1 MAFNLDNHQIW
12 KDYTEILAQLN
23 LNMLVMKHLE
33 DCNYKVIGYQDE
45 DEFYDEIEFITPIE
59 TEFISSSLG
68 MSGKQPDASRWVTLN
83 FLLKATSSH
92 SEDKSIMNDEIKEI
106 GELTLVFDSN
116 LKCIDE
122 SWLIYTESPF
132 VVAKHYKDLT
142 QELSPA

>member
-12 KDYTEILAQLN
+12 KEYTEILAQLN
-23 LNMLVMKHLE
+23 LNTLVMKHLE

-92 SEDKSIMNDEIKEI
+92 FEDKSIMNDEIKEI

-132 VVAKHYKDLT
+132 VLAKHYKDLT

>member
-1 MAFNLDNHQIW
+1 MAFNLNNHQIW
-12 KDYTEILAQLN
+12 QDYTEILAQLN

-33 DCNYKVIGYQDE
+33 DCNYKVIGYQDK

-132 VVAKHYKDLT
+132 VLAKHYKDLT